1 MLEQITSFTQ
11 HFAIII
17 PVILGLVQVAK
28 KAGLATRY
36 SPLMSVLLGAVAGYL
51 YIFQSTTGVLFGIVA
66 GLSACGMWSSVRTT
80 MELDKKNA

>member
-1 MLEQITSFTQ
+1 MLEQISSFTQ

-17 PVILGLVQVAK
+17 PFIVGVTQALK

-36 SPLMSVLLGAVAGYL
+36 APLMSVLLGGIAGYL

-66 GLSACGMWSSVRTT
+66 GLSACGLWSGTKTT
-80 MELDKKNA
+80 IG